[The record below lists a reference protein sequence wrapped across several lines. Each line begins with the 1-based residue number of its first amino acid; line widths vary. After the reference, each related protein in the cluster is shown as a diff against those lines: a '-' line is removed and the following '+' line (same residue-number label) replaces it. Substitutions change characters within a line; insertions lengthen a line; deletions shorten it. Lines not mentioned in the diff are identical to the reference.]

1 MNMNNITILKADIYN
16 YDCVSDGVIKYNND
30 LVSSYFMSNEGI
42 LYLYIAK
49 DIENVYKNIENI
61 LIDKVSSFFVIDTS
75 NIRIEKVNIRNI
87 YKNYITFEEL
97 NENILLCGEYI
108 GYYNSDLDVEL
119 INSFGR
125 DETVDIIRELLYE
138 QFEDNLEKFDEG
150 IKIHELKVRIYTA
163 SENRIKLYIE
173 DHAFQDKYK
182 FILVKNKE
190 LNERIN
196 SIRLNLNDNITN
208 RIITLYNLTVK
219 YYSDNLLLLG
229 NFDELELYGIKVIND
244 SKSYTFGYLP
254 SNEINYISKIQN
266 KGEDNMETNKVNN
279 IEGKPNKYEFTYNM
293 NKDVNEKNSYIK
305 NLYVCKIYKITDNN
319 LVIKTL
325 DSDYYINN
333 ISLININNLSD
344 ECKNI
349 INNLDLEDTSKYYII
364 YNIDRINTSMYENE
378 IINFYDIKE
387 LKVDEEAINK
397 KIGDLEIMNAICKIY
412 KNNFSNFIK
421 FVVLTDNI
429 IINEI
434 SVDINNLSDEC
445 KNIINNLDLED
456 TSKYYIIYNLK
467 LNTIRYNE
475 MIDFSNIK
483 ELKLGEDNM
492 NENIKVN
499 TEKYGAYGTMSNN
512 KEYNIFLTKEELE
525 KVNKSLGEIS
535 EIDKLRSLCCHRDE
549 NNQLTIEATDDDKIK
564 CKVCCKEFEMFNL
577 KDSKNVNDTIDKF
590 ISLMETV
597 KLSYVDI
604 PDNLKEYFTFLSYDS
619 KEICRKALES
629 YDNFHKNNNHF
640 KKINTYSVKHEL
652 LN

>member
-364 YNIDRINTSMYENE
+364 YN
-378 IINFYDIKE
+378 
-387 LKVDEEAINK
+387 
-397 KIGDLEIMNAICKIY
+397 
-412 KNNFSNFIK
+412 
-421 FVVLTDNI
+421 
-429 IINEI
+429 
-434 SVDINNLSDEC
+434 
-445 KNIINNLDLED
+445 
-456 TSKYYIIYNLK
+456 LK

>member
-1 MNMNNITILKADIYN
+1 MNKNKINTDNITILKADIYN
-16 YDCVSDGVIKYNND
+16 YDCISDGVIKYNND
-30 LVSSYFMSNEGI
+30 LVSSYYMTNRGI

-49 DIENVYKNIENI
+49 GIENVYENIENI
-61 LIDKVSSFFVIDTS
+61 LVDKISSFFVIDTS
-75 NIRIEKVNIRNI
+75 SITIEKIDIRNI

-119 INSFGR
+119 INNFGR
-125 DETVDIIRELLYE
+125 SETVDTIRELLYE
-138 QFEDNLEKFDEG
+138 QFEDNFEKFDEG
-150 IKIHELKVRIYTA
+150 IKISELKVRIYTA

-208 RIITLYNLTVK
+208 RIITLYNLTLK
-219 YYSDNLLLLG
+219 YYTDNLLLLG
-229 NFDELELYGIKVIND
+229 NFDKLEIYGIKATNN
-244 SKSYTFGYLP
+244 SKESTFGYLP
-254 SNEINYISKIQN
+254 SDKLKYKDIRLNNIKTEPVYDWEYN
-266 KGEDNMETNKVNN
+266 KGEDNMKINKVNN
-279 IEGKPNKYEFTYNM
+279 IEGKPNKYEFNYMTTKGEDNM

-305 NLYVCKIYKITDNN
+305 NLYVCKIYKINDDI

-333 ISLININNLSD
+333 ISSIDINDLSD

-349 INNLDLEDTSKYYII
+349 INNLDLEDISKYYII

-387 LKVDEEAINK
+387 LKVDEEVINK

-434 SVDINNLSDEC
+434 SVDINDLSDEC

-467 LNTIRYNE
+467 LNNIRYINE

-483 ELKLGEDNM
+483 ELKLGE
-492 NENIKVN
+492 
-499 TEKYGAYGTMSNN
+499 
-512 KEYNIFLTKEELE
+512 
-525 KVNKSLGEIS
+525 
-535 EIDKLRSLCCHRDE
+535 R
-549 NNQLTIEATDDDKIK
+549 
-564 CKVCCKEFEMFNL
+564 
-577 KDSKNVNDTIDKF
+577 
-590 ISLMETV
+590 
-597 KLSYVDI
+597 
-604 PDNLKEYFTFLSYDS
+604 
-619 KEICRKALES
+619 
-629 YDNFHKNNNHF
+629 
-640 KKINTYSVKHEL
+640 
-652 LN
+652 